1 MKFLQV
7 TTYPQTISTVSN
19 GKSLFY
25 VIGNM
30 ELNTLI
36 CMFSDKVILTMRVLI
51 LYVSVMIPHIQ
62 YICWYLE
69 IDCNTYTTREREKGS
84 VATVPSQQ
92 LAALTSMF
100 FPYLVIICFV
110 LGIRFSFH
118 CLIMKSL
125 RS

>member
-1 MKFLQV
+1 
-7 TTYPQTISTVSN
+7 
-19 GKSLFY
+19 
-25 VIGNM
+25 
-30 ELNTLI
+30 
-36 CMFSDKVILTMRVLI
+36 
-51 LYVSVMIPHIQ
+51 MIPHIQ

-110 LGIRFSFH
+110 LGIRFSFL